1 MLTIHQSAHYAAHL
15 LNSSGLIVES
25 TRKAGGVQ
33 LRPDHPQ
40 YADYVDALRTAID
53 TDEADALC
61 RALLTA

>member
-25 TRKAGGVQ
+25 THKRGGVQ

-40 YADYVDALRTAID
+40 YAEYVDALRMAID
-53 TDEADALC
+53 SKEADALC
-61 RALLTA
+61 KALLS